1 MKRYIR
7 ESPSVK
13 KIEVAWKSLILT
25 YGLDRKEWLQGL
37 YNIQESWILVYNRY
51 SFFVGMNTTQR
62 SESINEIFNSFVN
75 SRTTLQD
82 FVVKF
87 AKTMD
92 NRFMKERKVD
102 FDSPKPKMTTSA
114 ILSLGKNCSHKIN
127 L

>member
-13 KIEVAWKSLILT
+13 KIEEAWKSLILT

>member
-13 KIEVAWKSLILT
+13 KIEEAWKSLILT
-25 YGLDRKEWLQGL
+25 YGLDRKEWPQGL

>member
-13 KIEVAWKSLILT
+13 KIEEAWKSLILT

-114 ILSLGKNCSHKIN
+114 ILSLGKNWSHKIN

>member
-13 KIEVAWKSLILT
+13 KIEEAWKSLILT
-25 YGLDRKEWLQGL
+25 YGLDRKEWPQGL

-92 NRFMKERKVD
+92 NHFMKERKVD

>member
-1 MKRYIR
+1 M
-7 ESPSVK
+7 K
-13 KIEVAWKSLILT
+13 KIEEAWKSLILT

-75 SRTTLQD
+75 SRITLQD

>member
-13 KIEVAWKSLILT
+13 KIEEAWKSLILT

-102 FDSPKPKMTTSA
+102 FDSLKPKMTTSA
-114 ILSLGKNCSHKIN
+114 TLSLGKNCSHKIN

>member
-13 KIEVAWKSLILT
+13 KIEEAWKSLILT

-62 SESINEIFNSFVN
+62 SEAS
-75 SRTTLQD
+75 
-82 FVVKF
+82 
-87 AKTMD
+87 MH
-92 NRFMKERKVD
+92 
-102 FDSPKPKMTTSA
+102 
-114 ILSLGKNCSHKIN
+114 SLTPLLTQELH
-127 L
+127 

>member
-7 ESPSVK
+7 ESPGVK
-13 KIEVAWKSLILT
+13 KIEEAWKSLILT